1 MLSMPQTTGPDRGVT
16 WRVVDDLSSLTPL
29 LMVDFVQMK
38 AFGEDPL
45 ILTTGDGIRVR
56 DHRARWYVDG
66 LSGVF
71 VSALGHGNQRVI
83 QAATQ
88 QLNTLAFHA
97 PLFSTNAPAL
107 QLAKLLTGIAPPGYS
122 TLKFF
127 SGGAEAN
134 EAAFKMARQFAAQN
148 GNGKKFKVL
157 SHYRGYHGGTGHA
170 LAASGSPGWRAVDE
184 PFAAGFIH
192 GHPPFSYAARFV
204 WEGEA
209 LAAAAAALLEETIVL
224 EGPETIAAFIT
235 EPIML
240 SAGVRVPPP
249 GYLERLRTICDRYD
263 ILLIFDEI
271 ITGFGRT
278 GHLFAS
284 NLFGV
289 TPDLL
294 SFGKGVSGGYA
305 PLSGVLIQERVA
317 RTFWGDVDDNV
328 HFRAGHTYAGNPVAC
343 AVGVA
348 AVSELLERGLVDN
361 ARRMGERLKRG
372 LVALADKHDCIVDV
386 RGEGLLLAVEFA
398 QDRTTHEP
406 FPESLKFGGRVH
418 RAARE
423 RGLLV
428 REGPNFVVLAPPL
441 VVGEADVDEIVDLM
455 DTAIGD
461 AVASVDSTAVGELV
475 AHPS

>member
-1 MLSMPQTTGPDRGVT
+1 VE
-16 WRVVDDLSSLTPL
+16 DLSSLTHL

-45 ILTTGDGIRVR
+45 ILTEGKGIRVR
-56 DHRARWYVDG
+56 DDTGRWYVDG
-66 LSGVF
+66 ISGVF
-71 VSALGHGNQRVI
+71 VNALGHGNQRVI

-107 QLAKLLTGIAPPGYS
+107 RLAKLLTGIAPAGYS

-134 EAAFKMARQFAAQN
+134 EAAIKMARQFAAQE

-170 LAASGSPGWRAVDE
+170 LAASGSPAWRSVYE
-184 PFAAGFIH
+184 PLGPGFIH
-192 GHPPFSYAARFV
+192 VHPPFTYAARFGL
-204 WEGEA
+204 EGEA
-209 LAAAAAALLEETIVL
+209 LSAAAAALLEETIVL

-249 GYLERLRTICDRYD
+249 GYLQRVRAICDRHE

-294 SFGKGVSGGYA
+294 SFGKGISGGYA
-305 PLSGVLIQERVA
+305 PLSGVLIQDRVA
-317 RTFWGDVDDNV
+317 RTFWGDIDDNV
-328 HFRAGHTYAGNPVAC
+328 QFRAGHTYAGNPVAC

-348 AVSELLERGLVDN
+348 AVSEILERGLIQN
-361 ARRMGERLKRG
+361 ASRMGQRLQIG
-372 LVALADKHDCIVDV
+372 LAALADKHACIVDV

-398 QDRTTHEP
+398 QDRKTREP

-418 RAARE
+418 KAARAN
-423 RGLLV
+423 GLLI
-428 REGPNFVVLAPPL
+428 REGPNFVAIAPPL
-441 VVGEADVDEIVDLM
+441 VVTEAEVDDMVELM
-455 DTAIGD
+455 DRAIGD
-461 AVASVDSTAVGELV
+461 AVKSSATASPTHV
-475 AHPS
+475 AAHRRGS

>member
-1 MLSMPQTTGPDRGVT
+1 ME
-16 WRVVDDLSSLTPL
+16 DLSDLTRL

-45 ILTTGDGIRVR
+45 ILAEGRGIRVR
-56 DHRARWYVDG
+56 DDQGRWYVDG

-83 QAATQ
+83 EAATR
-88 QLNTLAFHA
+88 QLQTLAFHA
-97 PLFSTNAPAL
+97 PLFSTNVPAL
-107 QLAKLLTGIAPPGYS
+107 ELARLLTSIAPSGFS

-134 EAAFKMARQFAAQN
+134 EAAIKMARQFAAQN

-170 LAASGSPGWRAVDE
+170 LAASGAPSWRAVYE
-184 PFAAGFIH
+184 PFGPGFIH
-192 GHPPFSYAARFV
+192 VHPPFTYAARFGL
-204 WEGEA
+204 EGEA
-209 LAAAAAALLEETIVL
+209 LAAAAAAMLEETSVL

-235 EPIML
+235 EPIMM
-240 SAGVRVPPP
+240 SAGVRVPPA
-249 GYLERLRTICDRYD
+249 GYLERVRAICDRYD

-284 NLFGV
+284 DKLGV

-294 SFGKGVSGGYA
+294 CFGKGVSGGYA

-317 RTFWGDVDDNV
+317 QTFWGEVEDNV
-328 HFRAGHTYAGNPVAC
+328 QFRAGHTYAGNPVAC
-343 AVGVA
+343 AVGLA
-348 AVSELLERGLVDN
+348 AVSELLERNLVDN
-361 ARRMGERLKRG
+361 AQRMGGLLKAKLEGLAERHAC
-372 LVALADKHDCIVDV
+372 LVEV
-386 RGEGLLLAVEFA
+386 RGTGLMFAVEFA
-398 QDRTTHEP
+398 QDRATREP
-406 FPESLKFGGRVH
+406 YPEVVKFGARVH
-418 RAARE
+418 RAARK
-423 RGLLV
+423 RGLLI

-441 VVGEADVDEIVDLM
+441 VIDEADVDEIVRLM
-455 DTAIGD
+455 DLAIGD
-461 AVASVDSTAVGELV
+461 ALASLRAEPAAIPLKESR
-475 AHPS
+475 

>member
-1 MLSMPQTTGPDRGVT
+1 VE
-16 WRVVDDLSSLTPL
+16 DLSSLTHL

-45 ILTTGDGIRVR
+45 ILTQGEGTRVR
-56 DHRARWYVDG
+56 DDHGRWYVDG
-66 LSGVF
+66 ISGVF

-83 QAATQ
+83 EAATQ
-88 QLNTLAFHA
+88 QLNALAFHA

-107 QLAKLLTGIAPPGYS
+107 RLAKLLTSISPPGYS

-134 EAAFKMARQFAAQN
+134 EAAIKMARQFAAQN

-170 LAASGSPGWRAVDE
+170 LAASGSPGWRSVYE

-192 GHPPFSYAARFV
+192 VHPPFTYAARFGL
-204 WEGEA
+204 EGEA
-209 LAAAAAALLEETIVL
+209 LSAAAAALLEETIVL

-249 GYLERLRTICDRYD
+249 GYLERVRAICDRHD

-284 NLFGV
+284 NMYGV

-317 RTFWGDVDDNV
+317 RTFWGEIDDNV
-328 HFRAGHTYAGNPVAC
+328 QFRAGHTYAGNPVAC

-348 AVSELLERGLVDN
+348 AVSELLERGLIEN
-361 ARRMGERLKRG
+361 ARRMGRLLHERLW
-372 LVALADKHDCIVDV
+372 ALSEKHACIVDI

-398 QDRTTHEP
+398 QDRATREP
-406 FPESLKFGGRVH
+406 FPEALKFGGRVH
-418 RAARE
+418 TAARG
-423 RGLLV
+423 RGLLI
-428 REGPNFVVLAPPL
+428 REGPNFVAVAPPL
-441 VVGEADVDEIVDLM
+441 VVTEAEVDEVVDLL
-455 DTAIGD
+455 DQAIGD
-461 AVASVDSTAVGELV
+461 AVKNSAGADP
-475 AHPS
+475 AHLGAHRRGS

>member
-1 MLSMPQTTGPDRGVT
+1 VENLG
-16 WRVVDDLSSLTPL
+16 SLTHL

-45 ILTTGDGIRVR
+45 ILTAGQGIRVQD
-56 DHRARWYVDG
+56 DHGRWYVDG
-66 LSGVF
+66 ISGVF
-71 VSALGHGNQRVI
+71 VNALGHGNQRVI

-97 PLFSTNAPAL
+97 PLFSTNVPAL
-107 QLAKLLTGIAPPGYS
+107 QLAKLLLGIAPDGYS

-134 EAAFKMARQFAAQN
+134 EAAIKMARQFAAQN

-170 LAASGSPGWRAVDE
+170 LAASGSPGWRSVYE
-184 PFAAGFIH
+184 PFAPGFIH
-192 GHPPFSYAARFV
+192 IHPPFTYAARFGLD
-204 WEGEA
+204 GEA

-224 EGPETIAAFIT
+224 EGPETVAAFIT

-240 SAGVRVPPP
+240 SAGVRVPPR
-249 GYLERLRTICDRYD
+249 GYLERVRAVCDRYD

-278 GHLFAS
+278 GQLFAS

-294 SFGKGVSGGYA
+294 CFGKGVSGGYA
-305 PLSGVLIQERVA
+305 PLSGVMIQERVA

-328 HFRAGHTYAGNPVAC
+328 QFRAGHTYAGNPVAC
-343 AVGVA
+343 AVGLA
-348 AVSELLERGLVDN
+348 AVSELLERDLVDN
-361 ARRMGERLKRG
+361 ARRMGERLQRG
-372 LVALADKHDCIVDV
+372 LSALAEKHECILEV
-386 RGEGLLLAVEFA
+386 RGEGLLLAIEFA
-398 QDRTTHEP
+398 QDRATREP

-418 RAARE
+418 KAARQ
-423 RGLLV
+423 RGLLI
-428 REGPNFVVLAPPL
+428 REGPNFVVVAPPL
-441 VVGEADVDEIVDLM
+441 VVTEAEVDEIVDLM
-455 DTAIGD
+455 DHAIGD
-461 AVASVDSTAVGELV
+461 AVASTA
-475 AHPS
+475 

>member
-1 MLSMPQTTGPDRGVT
+1 VE
-16 WRVVDDLSSLTPL
+16 DLSSLTHL

-45 ILTTGDGIRVR
+45 ILAEGKGIRVR
-56 DHRARWYVDG
+56 DDQDRWYIDG
-66 LSGVF
+66 ISGVF
-71 VSALGHGNQRVI
+71 VCSLGHGNERVI
-83 QAATQ
+83 GAATQ

-97 PLFSTNAPAL
+97 PLFSTNVPAL
-107 QLAKLLTGIAPPGYS
+107 QLAKLLTGIAPNGYT

-134 EAAFKMARQFAAQN
+134 EAAIKMARQYAAQN
-148 GNGKKFKVL
+148 GHGKKFKVL

-170 LAASGSPGWRAVDE
+170 LAASGSPGWRSVYE
-184 PFAAGFIH
+184 PFAPGFIH
-192 GHPPFSYAARFV
+192 VHPPFTYAARFGL
-204 WEGEA
+204 EGEA

-249 GYLERLRTICDRYD
+249 GYLERVRAICDRYD

-317 RTFWGDVDDNV
+317 QTFWGEVDDNV

-348 AVSELLERGLVDN
+348 AVSELLERNLVDN
-361 ARRMGERLKRG
+361 TRRMGLRLAEG
-372 LVALADKHDCIVDV
+372 LRALADKHACIVDV
-386 RGEGLLLAVEFA
+386 RGQGLLLAVEFA
-398 QDRTTHEP
+398 QDRATREP
-406 FPESLKFGGRVH
+406 FPEALKFGGRVH
-418 RAARE
+418 RAARA
-423 RGLLV
+423 RGLLI

-441 VVGEADVDEIVDLM
+441 VVTEAEVDEIVDLM
-455 DTAIGD
+455 DRAITD
-461 AVASVDSTAVGELV
+461 ATSSLRAGAAAVS
-475 AHPS
+475 A

>member
-1 MLSMPQTTGPDRGVT
+1 ME
-16 WRVVDDLSSLTPL
+16 DLASLTHL

-45 ILTTGDGIRVR
+45 ILTAGQAIRVQD
-56 DHRARWYVDG
+56 DHGRWYVDG
-66 LSGVF
+66 ISGVF
-71 VSALGHGNQRVI
+71 VNALGHGNQRVI

-97 PLFSTNAPAL
+97 PLFSTNVPAL
-107 QLAKLLTGIAPPGYS
+107 QLAKLLLGIAPDGYS
-122 TLKFF
+122 TVKFF

-134 EAAFKMARQFAAQN
+134 EAAIKMARQFAAQN

-170 LAASGSPGWRAVDE
+170 LAASGSPGWRSVYE
-184 PFAAGFIH
+184 PFAPGFIH
-192 GHPPFSYAARFV
+192 LHPPFTYAARFGV
-204 WEGEA
+204 DGEP
-209 LAAAAAALLEETIVL
+209 LAAATAALLEETIVL

-240 SAGVRVPPP
+240 SAGVRVPPR
-249 GYLERLRTICDRYD
+249 GYLERVRAICDRYD

-284 NLFGV
+284 NLLGV

-294 SFGKGVSGGYA
+294 CFGKGVSGGYA

-328 HFRAGHTYAGNPVAC
+328 QFRAGHTYAGNPVAC
-343 AVGVA
+343 AVGLA

-361 ARRMGERLKRG
+361 ARRMGERLQRG
-372 LVALADKHDCIVDV
+372 LTALAEKHECIVEV

-398 QDRTTHEP
+398 QGRATREP

-418 RAARE
+418 RAARK
-423 RGLLV
+423 RGLLI
-428 REGPNFVVLAPPL
+428 REGPTFVVVAPPL
-441 VVGEADVDEIVDLM
+441 VVTEAEVDEIVDLM
-455 DTAIGD
+455 DHAIGD
-461 AVASVDSTAVGELV
+461 AVATTVDIAWARS
-475 AHPS
+475 

>member
-1 MLSMPQTTGPDRGVT
+1 VQ
-16 WRVVDDLSSLTPL
+16 DDLSSLTRL

-45 ILTTGDGIRVR
+45 ILAEGKGIRVR
-56 DHRARWYVDG
+56 DDQGRWYIDG

-71 VSALGHGNQRVI
+71 VSALGHGNRRVI
-83 QAATQ
+83 NAATE

-97 PLFSTNAPAL
+97 PLFSTNVPAL
-107 QLAKLLTGIAPPGYS
+107 ELAKLLTSIAPAGFT

-134 EAAFKMARQFAAQN
+134 EAAIKMARQFAAQN

-170 LAASGSPGWRAVDE
+170 LAASGSPGWRSVYE
-184 PFAAGFIH
+184 PFAPGFIH
-192 GHPPFSYAARFV
+192 IHPPFTYAARFGL
-204 WEGEA
+204 EGEA

-249 GYLERLRTICDRYD
+249 GYLERVRAICNRYD

-271 ITGFGRT
+271 ITGFGRL

-294 SFGKGVSGGYA
+294 CFGKGVSGGYA

-317 RTFWGDVDDNV
+317 RTFWGEIDDNV
-328 HFRAGHTYAGNPVAC
+328 QFRAGHTYAGNPVAC
-343 AVGVA
+343 AVGLA
-348 AVSELLERGLVDN
+348 AVSELLERHLVDN
-361 ARRMGERLKRG
+361 ACRMGARLQHG
-372 LVALADKHDCIVDV
+372 LEALAAKHACLVEV
-386 RGEGLLLAVEFA
+386 RGEGLLLAIDFA
-398 QDRTTHEP
+398 QDRATREP
-406 FPESLKFGGRVH
+406 FPDSLKFGGRVH
-418 RAARE
+418 KAARA
-423 RGLLV
+423 RGLLI

-441 VVGEADVDEIVDLM
+441 VVTEAEVDEIVDLM
-455 DTAIGD
+455 DQAIGD
-461 AVASVDSTAVGELV
+461 AVTSFATADPVHLATHRPG
-475 AHPS
+475 S

>member
-1 MLSMPQTTGPDRGVT
+1 VEH
-16 WRVVDDLSSLTPL
+16 DLSALSHL

-38 AFGEDPL
+38 AFAEDPL
-45 ILTTGDGIRVR
+45 ILTAGQGIRVQDNR
-56 DHRARWYVDG
+56 GRWYVDG
-66 LSGVF
+66 ISGVF

-83 QAATQ
+83 QAATE

-107 QLAKLLTGIAPPGYS
+107 QLARLLTGIAPRGYT

-134 EAAFKMARQFAAQN
+134 EAAIKMARQFAAQN

-170 LAASGSPGWRAVDE
+170 LAASGSPGWRSVYE
-184 PFAAGFIH
+184 PFAAGFVH
-192 GHPPFSYAARFV
+192 VHPPFTYGARFGL
-204 WEGEA
+204 EGEA
-209 LAAAAAALLEETIVL
+209 LATAAAALLEETIVL

-249 GYLERLRTICDRYD
+249 GYLERVRAICDRYD

-294 SFGKGVSGGYA
+294 TFGKGVSGGYA

-317 RTFWGDVDDNV
+317 HTFWGEVDDNV

-343 AVGVA
+343 AVGFA
-348 AVSELLERGLVDN
+348 AVSEMLERGLVDN
-361 ARRMGERLKRG
+361 ARQMGARLQQGVR
-372 LVALADKHDCIVDV
+372 ALADKHACVVEV
-386 RGEGLLLAVEFA
+386 RGEGLLVAVEFA
-398 QDRTTHEP
+398 QDRATREP
-406 FPESLKFGGRVH
+406 FPEPLKFGGRVH
-418 RAARE
+418 RAARD

-428 REGPNFVVLAPPL
+428 REGPSFIALAPPL
-441 VVGEADVDEIVDLM
+441 VVTESDVDEIVHLLDL
-455 DTAIGD
+455 AIAD
-461 AVASVDSTAVGELV
+461 ALATLSSASADATQPAPTG
-475 AHPS
+475 

>member
-1 MLSMPQTTGPDRGVT
+1 MEP
-16 WRVVDDLSSLTPL
+16 LSSLTHL

-45 ILTTGDGIRVR
+45 ILAEGDGIRVR
-56 DHRARWYVDG
+56 DDQGRWYIDG
-66 LSGVF
+66 ISGVF
-71 VSALGHGNQRVI
+71 VNALGHGNARVI

-97 PLFSTNAPAL
+97 PLFSTNVPAL
-107 QLAKLLTGIAPPGYS
+107 QLAKLLTGIAPPGYT

-134 EAAFKMARQFAAQN
+134 EAAIKMARQFAAQN

-170 LAASGSPGWRAVDE
+170 LAASGSPGWRSVYE
-184 PFAAGFIH
+184 PFAPGFIH
-192 GHPPFSYAARFV
+192 VHPPFTYQARFGV
-204 WEGEA
+204 EGEA
-209 LAAAAAALLEETIVL
+209 LAAAATALLEETIVL

-240 SAGVRVPPP
+240 SAGVRVPPA
-249 GYLERLRTICDRYD
+249 GYLERVRAICDRYD

-271 ITGFGRT
+271 ITGFCRT
-278 GHLFAS
+278 GELFAA

-317 RTFWGDVDDNV
+317 QTFWGDVDDNV

-348 AVSELLERGLVDN
+348 AVSELVERDLASN
-361 ARRMGERLKRG
+361 ARRMGARLKAG
-372 LVALADKHDCIVDV
+372 MLNLADKHREIVDV
-386 RGEGLLLAVEFA
+386 RGEGLLIAVEF
-398 QDRTTHEP
+398 D
-406 FPESLKFGGRVH
+406 FPEASKFGGRVH
-418 RAARE
+418 QAARAA
-423 RGLLV
+423 GLLI

-441 VVGEADVDEIVDLM
+441 VVTEAEVDEIVSLL
-455 DTAIGD
+455 DTAIASALSRVSARTAE
-461 AVASVDSTAVGELV
+461 AVPA
-475 AHPS
+475 

>member
-1 MLSMPQTTGPDRGVT
+1 
-16 WRVVDDLSSLTPL
+16 VDDLSSLTPL

-45 ILTTGDGIRVR
+45 ILTEGQGIRVR
-56 DHRARWYVDG
+56 DHHGRWYLDG

-83 QAATQ
+83 RAATD

-107 QLAKLLTGIAPPGYS
+107 QLAQLLTRIAPSGYS

-134 EAAFKMARQFAAQN
+134 EAAIKMARQFATQN

-170 LAASGSPGWRAVDE
+170 LAASGSPGWRAVYE
-184 PFAAGFIH
+184 PFAPGFVH
-192 GHPPFSYAARFV
+192 VHPPFTYAARFGL
-204 WEGEA
+204 EGEA

-249 GYLERLRTICDRYD
+249 GYLERVRAICERYD

-284 NLFGV
+284 NMFGV

-294 SFGKGVSGGYA
+294 CFGKGVSGGYA

-317 RTFWGDVDDNV
+317 STFWGEVDDNV

-361 ARRMGERLKRG
+361 ARKMGERLKHG
-372 LVALADKHDCIVDV
+372 LAALSDRHPCIVEV

-398 QDRTTHEP
+398 RDRVSREP
-406 FPESLKFGGRVH
+406 FADSVKFGGRVH
-418 RAARE
+418 HAARA
-423 RGLLV
+423 RGLLI
-428 REGPNFVVLAPPL
+428 REGPNFVALAPPL
-441 VVGEADVDEIVDLM
+441 VITDADVDEIVHLIDQ
-455 DTAIGD
+455 AVGD
-461 AVASVDSTAVGELV
+461 AVASLASGGDAADAQTLADLV
-475 AHPS
+475 

>member
-1 MLSMPQTTGPDRGVT
+1 VE
-16 WRVVDDLSSLTPL
+16 DLSSLTHL

-38 AFGEDPL
+38 VFGEDPL
-45 ILTTGDGIRVR
+45 ILAEGKGIRVR
-56 DHRARWYVDG
+56 DDQDRWYIDG
-66 LSGVF
+66 ISGVF
-71 VSALGHGNQRVI
+71 VSSLGHGNERVI
-83 QAATQ
+83 GAATH

-97 PLFSTNAPAL
+97 PLFSTNVPAL
-107 QLAKLLTGIAPPGYS
+107 QLAKLLTGIAPNGYT

-134 EAAFKMARQFAAQN
+134 EAAIKMARQYAAQN

-170 LAASGSPGWRAVDE
+170 LAASGSPSWRSVYE
-184 PFAAGFIH
+184 PFAPGFIH
-192 GHPPFSYAARFV
+192 VHPPFTYAARFGL
-204 WEGEA
+204 EGEA

-249 GYLERLRTICDRYD
+249 GYLDRVRAICDRYD

-317 RTFWGDVDDNV
+317 QTFWGDVDDNV
-328 HFRAGHTYAGNPVAC
+328 QFRAGHTYAGNPVAC

-348 AVSELLERGLVDN
+348 AVSELLERNLVDN
-361 ARRMGERLKRG
+361 ARRMGARLADGLRG
-372 LVALADKHDCIVDV
+372 LADKHGCVVEV
-386 RGEGLLLAVEFA
+386 RGEGLLVAVEFA
-398 QDRTTHEP
+398 QDRATREP
-406 FPESLKFGGRVH
+406 FPEALKFGGRVH
-418 RAARE
+418 RAARA
-423 RGLLV
+423 RGLLI
-428 REGPNFVVLAPPL
+428 REGPNFVVVAPPL
-441 VVGEADVDEIVDLM
+441 VVTEAEIDEIVDLM
-455 DTAIGD
+455 DRAIGD
-461 AVASVDSTAVGELV
+461 AVTGSASADPVHLAGRRRES
-475 AHPS
+475 

>member
-1 MLSMPQTTGPDRGVT
+1 
-16 WRVVDDLSSLTPL
+16 
-29 LMVDFVQMK
+29 MVDFVQMK

-45 ILTTGDGIRVR
+45 ILAEGKGIRVR
-56 DHRARWYVDG
+56 DDQDRWYIDG
-66 LSGVF
+66 ISGVF
-71 VSALGHGNQRVI
+71 VSSLGHGNERVI
-83 QAATQ
+83 SAATQ

-97 PLFSTNAPAL
+97 PLFSTNVPAL
-107 QLAKLLTGIAPPGYS
+107 QLAKLLTGIAPNGYT

-134 EAAFKMARQFAAQN
+134 EAAIKMARQYAAQN
-148 GNGKKFKVL
+148 GHGKKFKVL

-170 LAASGSPGWRAVDE
+170 LAASGSPGWRSVYE
-184 PFAAGFIH
+184 PFAPGFIH
-192 GHPPFSYAARFV
+192 VHPPFTYAARFGL
-204 WEGEA
+204 EGEA

-224 EGPETIAAFIT
+224 EGPDTIAAFIT

-249 GYLERLRTICDRYD
+249 GYLERVRAICDRYD

-289 TPDLL
+289 TPDLM

-317 RTFWGDVDDNV
+317 QTFWGEVDDNV

-348 AVSELLERGLVDN
+348 AVSELLERNLVDN
-361 ARRMGERLKRG
+361 ARRMGAR
-372 LVALADKHDCIVDV
+372 LADGLRQLAEKHACVVDV
-386 RGEGLLLAVEFA
+386 RGEGLMLAVEFA
-398 QDRTTHEP
+398 QDRATREP
-406 FPESLKFGGRVH
+406 FPEALKFGGRVH
-418 RAARE
+418 RAARA
-423 RGLLV
+423 RGLLI

-441 VVGEADVDEIVDLM
+441 VVTEAEIDEIVDLM
-455 DTAIGD
+455 DRAITD
-461 AVASVDSTAVGELV
+461 ATSSLRAGAAAVS
-475 AHPS
+475 A

>member
-1 MLSMPQTTGPDRGVT
+1 ME
-16 WRVVDDLSSLTPL
+16 DLSSLTHL
-29 LMVDFVQMK
+29 LMVDFTQMK

-45 ILTTGDGIRVR
+45 ILTEGQGIRVR
-56 DHRARWYVDG
+56 DDRGKWYVDG
-66 LSGVF
+66 ISGVF
-71 VSALGHGNQRVI
+71 VNALGHGNQRVI

-107 QLAKLLTGIAPPGYS
+107 QLAKLLTGIAPRGYS

-134 EAAFKMARQFAAQN
+134 EAAIKMARQFAAQN

-170 LAASGSPGWRAVDE
+170 LAASGSPSWRSVYE
-184 PFAAGFIH
+184 PFAPGFIH
-192 GHPPFSYAARFV
+192 VHPPFTYGARFGL
-204 WEGEA
+204 EGEA
-209 LAAAAAALLEETIVL
+209 LSAAAAALLEETIVL
-224 EGPETIAAFIT
+224 EGPDTIAAFIT

-249 GYLERLRTICDRYD
+249 GYLERVRAICDRHD

-284 NLFGV
+284 NLYGV

-317 RTFWGDVDDNV
+317 RTFWGEIDDNV
-328 HFRAGHTYAGNPVAC
+328 QFRAGHTYAGNPVAC

-348 AVSELLERGLVDN
+348 AVSELLERNVVDN
-361 ARRMGERLKRG
+361 ARRMGERLQSG
-372 LVALADKHDCIVDV
+372 LRVLAERRQCIVDV
-386 RGEGLLLAVEFA
+386 RGEGLLIALEFA
-398 QDRTTHEP
+398 QDKATREP
-406 FPESLKFGGRVH
+406 FPESLKFGNRVH
-418 RAARE
+418 KAARH
-423 RGLLV
+423 RGLLI
-428 REGPNFVVLAPPL
+428 REGPNFVALAPPL
-441 VVGEADVDEIVDLM
+441 VVTEADVDEVTELM
-455 DTAIGD
+455 DQAIGD
-461 AVASVDSTAVGELV
+461 ALTDSAAADP
-475 AHPS
+475 AHLGAHRRGS

>member
-1 MLSMPQTTGPDRGVT
+1 VE
-16 WRVVDDLSSLTPL
+16 DLSSLTHL
-29 LMVDFVQMK
+29 LMVDFTQMK
-38 AFGEDPL
+38 TFGEDPL
-45 ILTTGDGIRVR
+45 ILTEGQGIRVR
-56 DHRARWYVDG
+56 DDQGKWHVDG
-66 LSGVF
+66 ISGVF
-71 VSALGHGNQRVI
+71 VNALGHGNKRVI
-83 QAATQ
+83 QAATE

-107 QLAKLLTGIAPPGYS
+107 QLARLLTGIAPKGYS

-134 EAAFKMARQFAAQN
+134 EAAIKMARQFAAQN

-170 LAASGSPGWRAVDE
+170 LAASGSPGWRSVYE
-184 PFAAGFIH
+184 PFAPGFVH
-192 GHPPFSYAARFV
+192 VHPPFTYAARFGL
-204 WEGEA
+204 EGEA
-209 LAAAAAALLEETIVL
+209 LSAASAAMLEETIVL

-235 EPIML
+235 EPIMM

-249 GYLERLRTICDRYD
+249 GYLERVRAICDRHD

-271 ITGFGRT
+271 ITGFGRM

-284 NLFGV
+284 NMYGV

-317 RTFWGDVDDNV
+317 RTFWGEIDDNV

-348 AVSELLERGLVDN
+348 AVSELLERGLIDN
-361 ARRMGERLKRG
+361 ARRMGQLLRERLGR
-372 LVALADKHDCIVDV
+372 LADKHQCIVDV
-386 RGEGLLLAVEFA
+386 RGEGLLYGVEFA
-398 QDRTTHEP
+398 QDRVTREP
-406 FPESLKFGGRVH
+406 FPESLKFGSRV
-418 RAARE
+418 RKAARR
-423 RGLLV
+423 RGLLI

-441 VVGEADVDEIVDLM
+441 VIAETEVNELVELLDQ
-455 DTAIGD
+455 AIGD
-461 AVASVDSTAVGELV
+461 ALRDSGVDP
-475 AHPS
+475 AHLGAHRRGS